1 MLRSCHCP
9 RNFKEANATATLA
22 DYCRVYKKVT
32 STFVNFK

>member
-22 DYCRVYKKVT
+22 DYSIVVCT
-32 STFVNFK
+32 TFVNFI